1 MQLWSAHISIFFPSE
16 RWDEVTDPLL
26 PWASA
31 EAESILCNLADRAA
45 LASSPMQ
52 LWQQNSTPSL
62 WVTPLEKPLCLCQQ
76 NNSPHWHVVCIPKG
90 ALSLRRPG
98 QNSRGAS
105 RSKISRQPS
114 LCGCLRGEQS
124 LISRLIGLTV
134 ELLDTAKPEC
144 VLLARC
150 SIPFAEFCVWE
161 LRARPKLCAP
171 LQQTCTAP
179 PPSRAGFSGPG
190 LGRVRLCI
198 FPGSNSAK
206 NRNLCT
212 LLH

>member
-1 MQLWSAHISIFFPSE
+1 MQPCWPGCVSK
-16 RWDEVTDPLL
+16 
-26 PWASA
+26 
-31 EAESILCNLADRAA
+31 LADAA
-45 LASSPMQ
+45 MATKLHSVTLGYAAWEALVLVPAEQ
-52 LWQQNSTPSL
+52 LP
-62 WVTPLEKPLCLCQQ
+62 PLTRG
-76 NNSPHWHVVCIPKG
+76 VCIPKG

-124 LISRLIGLTV
+124 VISRLIGLTV

-144 VLLARC
+144 VLLACC
-150 SIPFAEFCVWE
+150 SIPFTEFCVWE
-161 LRARPKLCAP
+161 LRARPKLCAL

-206 NRNLCT
+206 NRNVWT